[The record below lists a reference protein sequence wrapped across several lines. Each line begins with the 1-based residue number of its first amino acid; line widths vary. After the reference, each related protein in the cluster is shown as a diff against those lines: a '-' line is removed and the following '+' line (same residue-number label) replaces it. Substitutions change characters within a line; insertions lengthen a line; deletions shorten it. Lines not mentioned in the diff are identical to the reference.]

1 MLSYRCKAGF
11 QPLSNLKMIL
21 RNFYQSSGYGEIL
34 SDFSLQKEKAHIL
47 EGACC
52 LSDIFDIEQ
61 EALLTCN
68 IYVQWSL
75 SVINVL
81 IKYDITPGV
90 SISYRI
96 FNCVYSNSFLVRE
109 LCKSDHLNSRWS
121 ELKDCR
127 VHICSENNF
136 PTAAGL
142 ASSAAGYSC
151 LGTCVRIDLLPSF
164 LNSH

>member
-1 MLSYRCKAGF
+1 
-11 QPLSNLKMIL
+11 MIL

>member
-1 MLSYRCKAGF
+1 MAR
-11 QPLSNLKMIL
+11 
-21 RNFYQSSGYGEIL
+21 
-34 SDFSLQKEKAHIL
+34 DFFWSFGSIKLL

-136 PTAAGL
+136 PTAAED
-142 ASSAAGYSC
+142 ASPAAVGKLFSEQ
-151 LGTCVRIDLLPSF
+151 I
-164 LNSH
+164 

>member
-1 MLSYRCKAGF
+1 M
-11 QPLSNLKMIL
+11 
-21 RNFYQSSGYGEIL
+21 
-34 SDFSLQKEKAHIL
+34 
-47 EGACC
+47 EGVCC
-52 LSDIFDIEQ
+52 LSDIFDMEK

-68 IYVQWSL
+68 IYIQWSL

-81 IKYDITPGV
+81 IKYDVIPGV
-90 SISYRI
+90 SIFHKILTVCILIIY
-96 FNCVYSNSFLVRE
+96 SFLVRE

-121 ELKDCR
+121 ELKDCH

-151 LGTCVRIDLLPSF
+151 LGTCV
-164 LNSH
+164 